1 MMKFLKLGILLAIIA
16 VAISACSSDN
26 DGPAETNDNFDRG
39 AMLANWAD
47 NIIIPAYTSF
57 NSKVAEMEA
66 ATAAFNAAP
75 TVENLQSLRA
85 AWKDAY
91 VSFQHVSMFEIGKAE
106 DIRFRNRLNVYPTK
120 VAQIE
125 DFIASGTYDFN
136 LPSTIDKQGF
146 PALDYM
152 LNGLAENDAEIVT
165 FYTTN
170 SNAEGYKN
178 YLSTLSQTIK
188 SLSSEVLASWTG
200 GYRDTFVT
208 NTSSSASGA
217 VDKLTN
223 DYIFYFEKALRA
235 GKVGIPAGIFSNGT
249 LPQNVEAFYKKD
261 ISKELLLEAIDASV
275 NFFNGKSFNGATPGQ
290 SFKTYLDYLNTIKNG
305 ENLSALINNQFTVA
319 KNKANELNAN
329 FVQQIETD
337 NSKMLETYDEL
348 QRLVVLLKVDMI
360 QALDVNIDYVDADG
374 D

>member
-1 MMKFLKLGILLAIIA
+1 MKFLKIGILLAIVAASIA
-16 VAISACSSDN
+16 ACSSDS
-26 DGPAETNDNFDRG
+26 DSPEETNDTFDRG

-47 NIIIPAYTSF
+47 NIIIPAYSSF
-57 NSKVAEMEA
+57 NSKVVEMES
-66 ATAAFNAAP
+66 ATTIFNAMP
-75 TVENLQSLRA
+75 TVENLQSLRSF
-85 AWKDAY
+85 WKEAY
-91 VSFQHVSMFEIGKAE
+91 VSFQNVSMFEIGKAE
-106 DIRFRNRLNVYPTK
+106 EVRFRNRLNVYPTN

-125 DFIASGTYDFN
+125 DFIATGNYDFA

-152 LNGLAENDAEIVT
+152 LNGLAETDAEIVT
-165 FYTTN
+165 FYTLN

-178 YLSTLSQTIK
+178 YLKTLSQTIS
-188 SLSSEVLASWTG
+188 SLSNEVLTSWTG
-200 GYRDTFVT
+200 GYRDTFVA

-235 GKVGIPAGIFSNGT
+235 GKVGIPAGIFSSGT

-275 NFFNGKSFNGATPGQ
+275 NFFNGRSFNGNSTGQ

-305 ENLSALINNQFTVA
+305 ENLSALINNQFAVA
-319 KNKANELNAN
+319 KNKANELNVN
-329 FVQQIETD
+329 FIQQIETD
-337 NSKMLETYDEL
+337 NTKMLASYDEL
-348 QRLVVLLKVDMI
+348 QRLVVLMKVDMV
-360 QALDVNIDYVDADG
+360 QAFDVTIDYVDADG

>member
-1 MMKFLKLGILLAIIA
+1 MMKFLKSGILLAIIA
-16 VAISACSSDN
+16 VAITACSSDN
-26 DGPAETNDNFDRG
+26 DGPTETNDNFDRG

-57 NSKVAEMEA
+57 NSKVVEMEA

-85 AWKDAY
+85 AWKVAY
-91 VSFQHVSMFEIGKAE
+91 VSFQNVSMFEIGKAE

-125 DFIASGTYDFN
+125 DFIASGNYDFD

-146 PALDYM
+146 PAMDYM

-170 SNAEGYKN
+170 SNAVGYKN

-188 SLSSEVLASWTG
+188 SLSNEVLTSWTG
-200 GYRDTFVT
+200 GYRDTFVA

-275 NFFNGKSFNGATPGQ
+275 DFFNGKSFNGTSNGE

-305 ENLSALINNQFTVA
+305 ENLSALINDQFTVA

-329 FVQQIETD
+329 FVEQIETD
-337 NSKMLETYDEL
+337 NSKMLASYDEL
-348 QRLVVLLKVDMI
+348 QRLVVLFKVDMV
-360 QALDVNIDYVDADG
+360 QAFDVTIDYVDADG

>member
-1 MMKFLKLGILLAIIA
+1 MMKFLKSGILLAIIA
-16 VAISACSSDN
+16 VAITACSSDN
-26 DGPAETNDNFDRG
+26 DGPTETNDNFDRG

-57 NSKVAEMEA
+57 NSKVVEMEA

-85 AWKDAY
+85 AWKVAY
-91 VSFQHVSMFEIGKAE
+91 VSFQNVSMFEVGKAE
-106 DIRFRNRLNVYPTK
+106 DIRYRNRLNVYPTK

-125 DFIASGTYDFN
+125 DFIASGNYDFD

-146 PALDYM
+146 PAMDYM

-170 SNAEGYKN
+170 SNAVGYKN
-178 YLSTLSQTIK
+178 YLSTLSHTIK
-188 SLSSEVLASWTG
+188 SLSNEVLTSWTG
-200 GYRDTFVT
+200 GYRDTFVA

-275 NFFNGKSFNGATPGQ
+275 DFFNGKSFNGTSNGE

-319 KNKANELNAN
+319 KNKANGLNAN
-329 FVQQIETD
+329 FVEQIETD
-337 NSKMLETYDEL
+337 NSKMLASYDEL
-348 QRLVVLLKVDMI
+348 QRLVVLFKVDMV
-360 QALDVNIDYVDADG
+360 QAFDVTIDYVDADG

>member
-1 MMKFLKLGILLAIIA
+1 MKFLKSGILLAIIA
-16 VAISACSSDN
+16 VAITACSSDN
-26 DGPAETNDNFDRG
+26 DGPTETNDNFDRG

-57 NSKVAEMEA
+57 NSKVVEMEA

-85 AWKDAY
+85 AWKVAY
-91 VSFQHVSMFEIGKAE
+91 VSFQNVSMFEVGKAE

-125 DFIASGTYDFN
+125 DFIASGNYDFD

-146 PALDYM
+146 PAMDYM

-170 SNAEGYKN
+170 SNAVGYKN

-188 SLSSEVLASWTG
+188 SLSNEVLTSWTG
-200 GYRDTFVT
+200 GYRDTFVA

-275 NFFNGKSFNGATPGQ
+275 DFFNGKSFNGTSNGE

-305 ENLSALINNQFTVA
+305 ENLSALINDQFTVA

-329 FVQQIETD
+329 FVEQIETD
-337 NSKMLETYDEL
+337 NSKMLASYDEL
-348 QRLVVLLKVDMI
+348 QRLVVLFKVDMV
-360 QALDVNIDYVDADG
+360 QAFDVTIDYVDADG

>member
-1 MMKFLKLGILLAIIA
+1 MAIIA
-16 VAISACSSDN
+16 VAITACSSDN
-26 DGPAETNDNFDRG
+26 DGPTETNDNFDRG

-57 NSKVAEMEA
+57 NSKVVEMEA

-85 AWKDAY
+85 AWKVAY
-91 VSFQHVSMFEIGKAE
+91 VSFQNVSMFEVGKAE

-125 DFIASGTYDFN
+125 DFIASGNYDFD

-146 PALDYM
+146 PAMDYM
-152 LNGLAENDAEIVT
+152 LKGLAENDAEIVT

-170 SNAEGYKN
+170 SNAVGYKN
-178 YLSTLSQTIK
+178 YLSTLSHTIK
-188 SLSSEVLASWTG
+188 SLSNEVLTSWTG
-200 GYRDTFVT
+200 GYRDTFVA

-261 ISKELLLEAIDASV
+261 ISKHLL
-275 NFFNGKSFNGATPGQ
+275 
-290 SFKTYLDYLNTIKNG
+290 
-305 ENLSALINNQFTVA
+305 
-319 KNKANELNAN
+319 
-329 FVQQIETD
+329 
-337 NSKMLETYDEL
+337 
-348 QRLVVLLKVDMI
+348 
-360 QALDVNIDYVDADG
+360 
-374 D
+374 

>member
-1 MMKFLKLGILLAIIA
+1 MMKFLKSGILLAIIA
-16 VAISACSSDN
+16 VAITACSSDN
-26 DGPAETNDNFDRG
+26 DGPTETNDNFDRG

-57 NSKVAEMEA
+57 NSKVVEMEA

-85 AWKDAY
+85 AWKVAY
-91 VSFQHVSMFEIGKAE
+91 VSFQNVSMFEVGKAE

-125 DFIASGTYDFN
+125 DFIASGNYDFD

-146 PALDYM
+146 PAMDYM

-170 SNAEGYKN
+170 SNAVGYKN
-178 YLSTLSQTIK
+178 YLSTLSHTIK
-188 SLSSEVLASWTG
+188 SLSNEVLTSWTG
-200 GYRDTFVT
+200 GYRDTFVA

-275 NFFNGKSFNGATPGQ
+275 DFFNGKSFNGTSNGE

-319 KNKANELNAN
+319 KNKANGLNAN
-329 FVQQIETD
+329 FVEQIETD
-337 NSKMLETYDEL
+337 NSKMLASYDEL
-348 QRLVVLLKVDMI
+348 QRLVVLFKVDMV
-360 QALDVNIDYVDADG
+360 QAFDVTIDYVDADG